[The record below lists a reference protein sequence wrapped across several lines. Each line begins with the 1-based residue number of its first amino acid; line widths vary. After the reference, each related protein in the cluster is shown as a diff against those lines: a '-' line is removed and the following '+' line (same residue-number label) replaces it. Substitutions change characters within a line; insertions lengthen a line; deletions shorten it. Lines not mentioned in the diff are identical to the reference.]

1 MKNQN
6 LFSLLKEMLRDSKKS
21 DREIAKRL
29 GVSQATITRARAKLE
44 KEGYIK
50 TYTLVPDFL
59 KLGYEILAFT
69 FSKLKSYSST
79 EETAKILQRA
89 IEWVDRHPNI
99 IFAADGQGLGGKD
112 TVMLSFH
119 KNYSQYADFMRSYAM
134 DWGQVISE
142 FESFIVSLNSGY
154 KMKPLDLK
162 YLADDK

>member
-1 MKNQN
+1 MKNQK
-6 LFSLLKEMLRDSKKS
+6 LLSLLREMLKNSKKS

-29 GVSQATITRARAKLE
+29 DVSQATISRIRARLE

-50 TYTLVPDFL
+50 TYTVIPDFM

-69 FSKLKSYSST
+69 FSKLKSYSTT
-79 EETAKILQRA
+79 EETEKILQRA
-89 IEWVDRHPNI
+89 IEWVDKHPNI

-112 TVMLSFH
+112 TVMISFH
-119 KNYSQYADFMRSYAM
+119 KNYSAYADFMRSYAM
-134 DWGQVISE
+134 DWGQIINE
-142 FESFIVSLNSGY
+142 FQSFIVSLESKY